1 MRKIENRDDWN
12 DFIDDCREYTSDR
25 KPSYFGLSQTGE
37 GIACVFSTQNI
48 AAELCGFCIYK
59 ENDGK
64 PRDFIEKIEDSYVYP
79 FYICEVG
86 DDYPWL

>member
-1 MRKIENRDDWN
+1 MREIENRDAWK
-12 DFIDDCREYTSDR
+12 DFIDDCREHTSR
-25 KPSYFGLSQTGE
+25 TSYFGLSQTGK
-37 GIACVFSTQNI
+37 GIACVFSTQDI
-48 AAELCGFCIYK
+48 AAELLGFCIYK

>member
-12 DFIDDCREYTSDR
+12 DFIDDCREYTSR
-25 KPSYFGLSQTGE
+25 TSYFGLSQTGK
-37 GIACVFSTQNI
+37 GIACVFSTQDI
-48 AAELCGFCIYK
+48 AAELCGYCIYK
-59 ENDGK
+59 EGTPK
-64 PRDFIEKIEDSYVYP
+64 PRDFIEKIEDCYVYP